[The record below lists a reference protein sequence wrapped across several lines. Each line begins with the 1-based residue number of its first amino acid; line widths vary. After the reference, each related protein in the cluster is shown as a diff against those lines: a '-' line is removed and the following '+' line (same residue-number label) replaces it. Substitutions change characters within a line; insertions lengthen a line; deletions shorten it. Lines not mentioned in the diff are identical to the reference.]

1 LRLGH
6 FSQSFAA
13 FTGSFKCHSFDQQNF
28 GYSFQYSRVAVK
40 YFAAS
45 SHSFEGFASLLAA
58 VASTG
63 GSVMDWLQHS
73 IVTSFT
79 NSITE

>member
-1 LRLGH
+1 MRLGH

-28 GYSFQYSRVAVK
+28 GYSYQYSRVAVK
-40 YFAAS
+40 YFAAG
-45 SHSFEGFASLLAA
+45 SHSFVGFTSLLAA
-58 VASTG
+58 VASVE

-73 IVTSFT
+73 IVTSFIG
-79 NSITE
+79 SITE